1 MVLVRLDGE
10 LPVRGVELYIQ
21 RMVSPDDPDFGSG
34 RLLNEHP
41 PPAGVFLSKPSFQ
54 VLVI

>member
-1 MVLVRLDGE
+1 MVLVWLDGE
-10 LPVRGVELYIQ
+10 LPVRGIKLYLP
-21 RMVSPDDPDFGSG
+21 RMITPDKPDLGSG
-34 RLLNEHP
+34 RLLNKHP